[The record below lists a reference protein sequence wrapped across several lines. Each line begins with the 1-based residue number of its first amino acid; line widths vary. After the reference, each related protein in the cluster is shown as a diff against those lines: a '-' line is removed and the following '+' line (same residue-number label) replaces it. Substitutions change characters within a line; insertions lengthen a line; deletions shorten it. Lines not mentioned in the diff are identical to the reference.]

1 MSNLKKKLLINDFW
15 SDCLKENNTLNISKN
30 NNKSSPLIYYYN
42 KVKRN
47 KRIYKYN
54 TNSLSLKNSK
64 LIKNII
70 NSEKKENK
78 KEKET
83 IEYLKS
89 LYDKGMLSKE
99 KKKRKISEQRI
110 TLEKKEINIKPRK
123 YTNKKLEKKIKKNF
137 GNLTIYE
144 RGIKYEQ
151 KKIEKKAKL
160 FEENNKK
167 YNIMYSFRPN
177 ISCKNLNYVFFS
189 DNYFKDQMNNDSN
202 KIFISRLIKGRKEEN
217 KKFNYENSLR
227 KNNTNN
233 IINRNYNYKKL
244 KKSLSQK
251 DSITFQKKLH
261 NTLLNFKF
269 LQIDDKE
276 NDNIEDFFHI

>member
-30 NNKSSPLIYYYN
+30 NNKSSPLIHFYN

-54 TNSLSLKNSK
+54 TNSLSFKNSK

>member
-15 SDCLKENNTLNISKN
+15 SDCLKENNALNISKN
-30 NNKSSPLIYYYN
+30 NNKSSPLIYLYN

-54 TNSLSLKNSK
+54 TNSLSFKNSK

-99 KKKRKISEQRI
+99 KKKRKISEQHS
-110 TLEKKEINIKPRK
+110 TLEKKEINIKPR

-167 YNIMYSFRPN
+167 NNIMYPFRPN
-177 ISCKNLNYVFFS
+177 ISCQNLNYVFFS

-217 KKFNYENSLR
+217 KKFIYENSLR

-251 DSITFQKKLH
+251 DSIIFQKKLH

>member
-30 NNKSSPLIYYYN
+30 NNKSSPLIYFYN

-54 TNSLSLKNSK
+54 TNSLSFKNSK

-110 TLEKKEINIKPRK
+110 TLEKKEINIKPR

-202 KIFISRLIKGRKEEN
+202 EIFISRLIKGRKEEN

>member
-54 TNSLSLKNSK
+54 TNSLSFKNSK

-110 TLEKKEINIKPRK
+110 TLEKKEINIREELKCQDIQ
-123 YTNKKLEKKIKKNF
+123 NGI
-137 GNLTIYE
+137 IY
-144 RGIKYEQ
+144 KQ
-151 KKIEKKAKL
+151 KKERQMQQEEKYL
-160 FEENNKK
+160 LNLEEN
-167 YNIMYSFRPN
+167 Y
-177 ISCKNLNYVFFS
+177 
-189 DNYFKDQMNNDSN
+189 
-202 KIFISRLIKGRKEEN
+202 
-217 KKFNYENSLR
+217 
-227 KNNTNN
+227 
-233 IINRNYNYKKL
+233 
-244 KKSLSQK
+244 
-251 DSITFQKKLH
+251 
-261 NTLLNFKF
+261 
-269 LQIDDKE
+269 
-276 NDNIEDFFHI
+276 

>member
-30 NNKSSPLIYYYN
+30 NNKSSSLIYFYN

-167 YNIMYSFRPN
+167 YNIMYPFRPN

-217 KKFNYENSLR
+217 KKFSYENSLR

-251 DSITFQKKLH
+251 DSIIFQKKLH

>member
-30 NNKSSPLIYYYN
+30 NNKSSPLIYFYN

-54 TNSLSLKNSK
+54 TNSLSFKNSK

-110 TLEKKEINIKPRK
+110 TLEKKEINIKPR

-217 KKFNYENSLR
+217 KKFSYENSLR

-251 DSITFQKKLH
+251 DSIIFQKKLH

>member
-217 KKFNYENSLR
+217 KKFSYENSLR

-251 DSITFQKKLH
+251 DSIIFQKKLH

>member
-251 DSITFQKKLH
+251 DSIIFQKKLH